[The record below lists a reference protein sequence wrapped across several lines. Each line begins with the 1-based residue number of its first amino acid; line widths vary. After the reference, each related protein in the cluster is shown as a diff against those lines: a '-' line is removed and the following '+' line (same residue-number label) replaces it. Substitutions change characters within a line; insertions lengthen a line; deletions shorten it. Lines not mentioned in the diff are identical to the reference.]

1 MYPLLY
7 GVYDPFSIKTKRK
20 KKVKLSKSRD
30 HQFPP
35 AHLFYGAHSKAQ
47 EAKRPC
53 LRSQG
58 TSPCPQAPCSM
69 HLVPASLLSPAS
81 VLAYVRAC
89 RAMSPA
95 LLLLCLGFCVQTTE
109 KRGRVC
115 CSHPS
120 ANRPPPDALH
130 LLPGPPSRPSRCCS
144 MAILSLLQR
153 LLLLLL
159 RRLKGADRSRQHSGC
174 LPSSPPPCRHL
185 SVTGDESHL
194 FSCMGRC

>member
-1 MYPLLY
+1 MIHFPLRQ
-7 GVYDPFSIKTKRK
+7 KEK
-20 KKVKLSKSRD
+20 KKKS
-30 HQFPP
+30 QSPGTTGFPQRIYFMVHT
-35 AHLFYGAHSKAQ
+35 ARLRKAR
-47 EAKRPC
+47 RPC

-69 HLVPASLLSPAS
+69 HLAPASLLSPAS
-81 VLAYVRAC
+81 VLAYVREC

-109 KRGRVC
+109 KQGRMC

-144 MAILSLLQR
+144 LAILSLLQQ

-159 RRLKGADRSRQHSGC
+159 LRLKGADRSRQHSDC
-174 LPSSPPPCRHL
+174 LPSSPPPRRHL